1 MNFVLL
7 ANNEIDFLKYN
18 FSEIPNLEITDLAE
32 LVNLSTMF
40 GTIDF
45 F

>member
-18 FSEIPNLEITDLAE
+18 FNEVPNLETIDPIE
-32 LVNLSTMF
+32 LVNLSSMF